1 MATQKE
7 MERFNRLL
15 AAVEEHLRSERK
27 MHVEYVQILAA
38 AMEAYGE
45 RNPENLCSLG
55 LTEAD
60 LIAKLEGYAFDA
72 PAILGSLEAPDLD
85 IPGGIGRI
93 YAALN
98 RGAGREWEIL
108 SHPSDPFPSDPYAH
122 NEAEDVSLDLATGAL
137 YHDRQYVHKL
147 FRKDLA
153 AFRARLAE
161 RFPDIALPPM
171 REH

>member
-1 MATQKE
+1 MPTQKE

-15 AAVEEHLRSERK
+15 AAVEEHLRANRK
-27 MHVEYVQILAA
+27 LHVEYVQVLAA
-38 AMEAYGE
+38 AMDAYGE

-55 LTEAD
+55 LTEAE
-60 LIAKLEGYAFDA
+60 LIAKLDGHAFDA

-122 NEAEDVSLDLATGAL
+122 NEAEDVSLDLATGSL

-153 AFRARLAE
+153 AFRAKVAE
-161 RFPDIALPPM
+161 RLPDLALPPL
-171 REH
+171 RDS

>member
-15 AAVEEHLRSERK
+15 AAVEEHLRTERRL
-27 MHVEYVQILAA
+27 HVEYVQVLSAV
-38 AMEAYGE
+38 MEAYGE
-45 RNPENLCSLG
+45 RNPENLCGRG
-55 LTEAD
+55 LTEAEVIGR
-60 LIAKLEGYAFDA
+60 LRQHPFDA
-72 PAILGSLEAPDLD
+72 PVILGAIEAPDLD

-108 SHPSDPFPSDPYAH
+108 SHPADPFPSDPYAH

-137 YHDRQYVHKL
+137 YHDRQYVHRL

-153 AFRARLAE
+153 AFRAKVAE
-161 RFPDIALPPM
+161 AHPGIALPPL
-171 REH
+171 RDA

>member
-15 AAVEEHLRSERK
+15 AAVEEHLRLARGL
-27 MHVEYVQILAA
+27 HVEYVQVLTAV
-38 AMEAYGE
+38 MEAYGE
-45 RNPENLCSLG
+45 ANPENLCLRGLG
-55 LTEAD
+55 EAE
-60 LIAKLEGYAFDA
+60 LIAKLADYPFDV
-72 PAILGSLEAPDLD
+72 PVIKGTVEAPDLD

-98 RGAGREWEIL
+98 RGEGRAWEIL
-108 SHPSDPFPSDPYAH
+108 SHPSDPFPSDPCAH
-122 NEAEDVSLDLATGAL
+122 NEAEDITLDLATGDL

-153 AFRARLAE
+153 AFRALVAE
-161 RFPDIALPPM
+161 KYPDLALPALKP
-171 REH
+171 